1 MFNPWSDNDEY
12 ADYKVGDEVK
22 FAIRLAEYTTA
33 YLSGVIIHIA
43 DNDTC
48 TIRCGDTNYY
58 TRLSSIITDNSN

>member
-1 MFNPWSDNDEY
+1 MFNPWSDKDEY

-22 FAIRLAEYTTA
+22 FAIRLAEYTVGYHT
-33 YLSGVIIHIA
+33 GVIVHIA

-58 TRLSSIITDNSN
+58 TRLGNIITDNSN